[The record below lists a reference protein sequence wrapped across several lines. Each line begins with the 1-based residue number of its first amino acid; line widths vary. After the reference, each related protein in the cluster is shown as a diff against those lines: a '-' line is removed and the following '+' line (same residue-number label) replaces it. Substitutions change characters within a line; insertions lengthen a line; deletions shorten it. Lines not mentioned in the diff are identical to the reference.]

1 MTSTTEPAATA
12 TRSRENTRRKLLDAA
27 AQVFAEVGL
36 AAASVEAVCDRA
48 GFTRGAFY
56 SNFESKDELFLE
68 LAGRVTQGRVAAVTE
83 RVAELECEGAFTA
96 THADVFDILDQV
108 LEVSADDRL
117 GVLLMSEIRIHALRN
132 PQMARAYLE
141 QELEMQRSV
150 AQIITDIGRA
160 KGITFR
166 MPELDA
172 ARVMLLVWEG
182 SAVRAALAN
191 ENDAGITSKT
201 SSELALVAEL
211 LIDGPAAA
219 SADDEDEDEDD
230 QEEVDEEDGDEEEE

>member
-1 MTSTTEPAATA
+1 MAEPSSTATT

-56 SNFESKDELFLE
+56 SNFASKDELFLE
-68 LAGRVTQGRVAAVTE
+68 LAGQVANRRVEAVTA
-83 RVAELECEGAFTA
+83 RVAELECDGTLDES
-96 THADVFDILDQV
+96 HVDVFEILDQV

-132 PQMARAYLE
+132 PEMAAAYLA
-141 QELEMQRSV
+141 QEAEMRRNV
-150 AQIITDIGRA
+150 AQIVADIGRA
-160 KGITFR
+160 KGISFR
-166 MPELDA
+166 IPAIEA
-172 ARVMLLVWEG
+172 ARLMLLVWEG
-182 SAVRAALAN
+182 SAVRAAIAG
-191 ENDAGITSKT
+191 ENAELIHRDT

-211 LIDGPAAA
+211 IIDGPTQA
-219 SADDEDEDEDD
+219 
-230 QEEVDEEDGDEEEE
+230 

>member
-1 MTSTTEPAATA
+1 MAAMVESATTA

-68 LAGRVTQGRVAAVTE
+68 LAGRVTRGRVDAVTA
-83 RVAELECEGAFTA
+83 RVAELEGDGAFA
-96 THADVFDILDQV
+96 SNHIDVFEILDQV
-108 LEVSADDRL
+108 LDVSADDRL

-132 PQMARAYLE
+132 PAMASAYLE
-141 QELEMQRSV
+141 QEAEMQRSV
-150 AQIITDIGRA
+150 AQIVTDIGRA

-166 MPELDA
+166 VSALEA

-182 SAVRAALAN
+182 SAVRAAI
-191 ENDAGITSKT
+191 AGDSADRIHRST
-201 SSELALVAEL
+201 SSELALVAQL
-211 LIDGPAAA
+211 VIDDPATT
-219 SADDEDEDEDD
+219 SE
-230 QEEVDEEDGDEEEE
+230 DEEE